1 MTMASSGPR
10 LIPLK
15 FAIRRVFCI
24 FVQINRIIH
33 QSEPPLVVSAT
44 HVLSPPKVQEPSDFA
59 TLARVFG
66 RPNDTGP
73 QPAQGR
79 RLKMALMSNFG

>member
-10 LIPLK
+10 LIQLK
-15 FAIRRVFCI
+15 FAIQRVFCT

-33 QSEPPLVVSAT
+33 QSESALVVSAT

-66 RPNDTGP
+66 RPNDSGP
-73 QPAQGR
+73 LPAQGR
-79 RLKMALMSNFG
+79 RLKMAPMNNFG